1 MNIYEKIYQVMQDI
15 QYLQKDGFVE
25 TGKKDGKATGYKAM
39 TDEKV
44 TSTLRP
50 ALLKARLVILP
61 VYMETTRTDEDVTD
75 KFGNMKKNRIT
86 DCRVSYRIFDIDNP
100 SDFVDVVSAGTG
112 VDTQDKG
119 IGKAMTYARKYMLLN
134 TFLIPTGNDT
144 DDISSDMYDEKLYGT
159 SEQPAEIPNAS
170 ADTLRKEIF
179 VIAAAKGFTEE
190 QMTANPYKKYGN
202 KMFADLTVDELRDLK
217 RTIAARKDK

>member
-1 MNIYEKIYQVMQDI
+1 MNIYEKIHQVMTDI

-25 TGKKDGKATGYKAM
+25 TGNGKGYKAM

-44 TSTLRP
+44 ASTLRP

-61 VYMETTRTDEDVTD
+61 VYMETTRSDEDVTD
-75 KFGNMKKNRIT
+75 NYGKTKKNRIT

-144 DDISSDMYDEKLYGT
+144 DDISSDVYDAQLYGK
-159 SEQPAEIPNAS
+159 SEPPVEIPNVS
-170 ADTLRKEIF
+170 ADTLKKEIF
-179 VIAAAKGFTEE
+179 AIAKIKGYTEE
-190 QMTANPYKKYGN
+190 QMTANPYKKYGG
-202 KMFADLTVDELRDLK
+202 KMFDDLTVDELRDLK
-217 RTIAARKDK
+217 RSLLARKDK

>member
-1 MNIYEKIYQVMQDI
+1 MNIYEKIHQVMTDI

-25 TGKKDGKATGYKAM
+25 TGNGKGYKAM

-44 TSTLRP
+44 ASTLRP

-61 VYMETTRTDEDVTD
+61 VSMETARTDEDITD
-75 KFGNMKKNRIT
+75 KFGNVKKNRVT
-86 DCRVSYRIFDIDNP
+86 DCSVKYRIYDIDNP
-100 SDFVDVVSAGTG
+100 SDYVDVVSSGTG

-144 DDISSDMYDEKLYGT
+144 DDISSDMYDAKLYGT
-159 SEQPAEIPNAS
+159 NEQPPELPNAS
-170 ADTLRKEIF
+170 SYTLRKEIF
-179 VIAAAKGFTEE
+179 VIAAAKGYSEE
-190 QMTANPYKKYGN
+190 QMVSNPYKKYGN
-202 KMFADLTVDELRDLK
+202 KYFADLTVDELRDLK
-217 RTIAARKDK
+217 RTLAARKDK

>member
-1 MNIYEKIYQVMQDI
+1 MNIYEKIHQVMQDI

-25 TGKKDGKATGYKAM
+25 TGNGKGYKAM

-44 TSTLRP
+44 ASTLRP

-61 VYMETTRTDEDVTD
+61 VSMETARSDEDVTD
-75 KFGNMKKNRIT
+75 NYGKTKKNRVT

-144 DDISSDMYDEKLYGT
+144 DDISSDMYNEQLYGKA
-159 SEQPAEIPNAS
+159 EPPVEIPNAS
-170 ADTLRKEIF
+170 ADTLRKEIY
-179 VIAAAKGFTEE
+179 VIAAAKGYTEE
-190 QMTANPYKKYGN
+190 QMTANPYKKYSN

-217 RTIAARKDK
+217 RTLAARKDK

>member
-1 MNIYEKIYQVMQDI
+1 MNIYEKIHQVMQDI

-25 TGKKDGKATGYKAM
+25 TGNGKGYKAM

-44 TSTLRP
+44 ASTLRP

-61 VYMETTRTDEDVTD
+61 VSMETARTDEDITD
-75 KFGNMKKNRIT
+75 KFGNVKKNRVT
-86 DCRVSYRIFDIDNP
+86 DCSVTYRIFDIDNP
-100 SDFVDVVSAGTG
+100 SDYLDVVSSGTG

-134 TFLIPTGNDT
+134 SFLIPTGNDT
-144 DDISSDMYDEKLYGT
+144 DDISSDMYDAQLYGKA
-159 SEQPAEIPNAS
+159 EPPVEIPNVS

-179 VIAAAKGFTEE
+179 VIAAAKGYTEE
-190 QMTANPYKKYGN
+190 QMTANPYKKYAN
-202 KMFADLTVDELRDLK
+202 KKFAELTVDELRDLK
-217 RTIAARKDK
+217 RTLSARKDK

>member
-1 MNIYEKIYQVMQDI
+1 MNIYEKIHQVMQDI

-25 TGKKDGKATGYKAM
+25 TGNGKGYKAM

-44 TSTLRP
+44 ASTLRP

-61 VYMETTRTDEDVTD
+61 VEMDTARSDEDVTD
-75 KFGNMKKNRIT
+75 KYGNTKKNRIT
-86 DCRVSYRIFDIDNP
+86 DCSVKYRIFDIDNP
-100 SDFVDVVSAGTG
+100 SDFIDVVSAGTG

-144 DDISSDMYDEKLYGT
+144 DDISSDMYDEKLYGKA
-159 SEQPAEIPNAS
+159 EQPVEIPNVS
-170 ADTLRKEIF
+170 ADTLRKEILA
-179 VIAAAKGFTEE
+179 IAPRKG
-190 QMTANPYKKYGN
+190 
-202 KMFADLTVDELRDLK
+202 LTVEQVTEAKYSGKAWDELTVAEL
-217 RTIAARKDK
+217 RTVKTKLIARKDA

>member
-1 MNIYEKIYQVMQDI
+1 MNIYEKIHQVMQDI

-25 TGKKDGKATGYKAM
+25 TGNGKGYKAM

-44 TSTLRP
+44 ASTLRP

-61 VYMETTRTDEDVTD
+61 VSMETARTDEDITD
-75 KFGNMKKNRIT
+75 KFGNVKKNRVT
-86 DCRVSYRIFDIDNP
+86 DCSVTYRIFDIDNP
-100 SDFVDVVSAGTG
+100 SDYVDVVSSGTG

-134 TFLIPTGNDT
+134 SFLIPTGNDT
-144 DDISSDMYDEKLYGT
+144 DDISSDMYDAQLYGKA
-159 SEQPAEIPNAS
+159 EPPVEIPNVS

-179 VIAAAKGFTEE
+179 VIAAAKGYTEE
-190 QMTANPYKKYGN
+190 QMTANPYKKYAN

-217 RTIAARKDK
+217 RTLAARKDK

>member
-1 MNIYEKIYQVMQDI
+1 MNIYEKIHQVMQDV

-25 TGKKDGKATGYKAM
+25 TGNGKGYKAM

-44 TSTLRP
+44 ASTLRP

-61 VYMETTRTDEDVTD
+61 IAMDSNRTDEIVKDNYG
-75 KFGNMKKNRIT
+75 KEKKNRIT
-86 DCRVSYRIFDIDNP
+86 DTTVTYRIFDIDNP
-100 SDFVDVVSAGTG
+100 SDYVDVVSSGTG

-144 DDISSDMYDEKLYGT
+144 DDISSDMYDEKLYGKADDLPKKSVAQLQKEVVT
-159 SEQPAEIPNAS
+159 IADKKGITYEQLTETMYPN
-170 ADTLRKEIF
+170 
-179 VIAAAKGFTEE
+179 
-190 QMTANPYKKYGN
+190 YGN
-202 KMFADLTVDELRDLK
+202 KTFAELTSDELRDLK
-217 RTIAARKDK
+217 QTISKRKDV

>member
-1 MNIYEKIYQVMQDI
+1 MNIYEKIHQVMQDI
-15 QYLQKDGFVE
+15 QYMQKDGFVE
-25 TGKKDGKATGYKAM
+25 TGNGKGYKAM

-44 TSTLRP
+44 ASTLRP

-61 VYMETTRTDEDVTD
+61 VSMETARTDEDITD
-75 KFGNMKKNRIT
+75 KFGNVKKNRVT
-86 DCRVSYRIFDIDNP
+86 DCSVTYRIFDIDNP
-100 SDFVDVVSAGTG
+100 SDYVDVVSSGTG

-134 TFLIPTGNDT
+134 SFLIPTGNDT
-144 DDISSDMYDEKLYGT
+144 DDISSDMYDAQLYGKA
-159 SEQPAEIPNAS
+159 EPPVEIPNVS

-179 VIAAAKGFTEE
+179 VIAAAKGYTEE
-190 QMTANPYKKYGN
+190 QMTANPYKKYAN

-217 RTIAARKDK
+217 RTLAARKDK

>member
-1 MNIYEKIYQVMQDI
+1 MNIYEKIHQVMQDI

-25 TGKKDGKATGYKAM
+25 TGNGKGYKAM

-44 TSTLRP
+44 ASTLRP

-61 VYMETTRTDEDVTD
+61 VSMETARTDEDITD
-75 KFGNMKKNRIT
+75 KFGNVKKNRVT
-86 DCRVSYRIFDIDNP
+86 DCSVTYRIFDIDNP
-100 SDFVDVVSAGTG
+100 SDYVDVVSSGTG

-134 TFLIPTGNDT
+134 SFLIPTGNDT
-144 DDISSDMYDEKLYGT
+144 DDISSDMYDAQLYGKA
-159 SEQPAEIPNAS
+159 EPPVEIPNVS

-179 VIAAAKGFTEE
+179 VIAAAKGYTEE
-190 QMTANPYKKYGN
+190 QVTANPYKKYAN
-202 KMFADLTVDELRDLK
+202 KKFAELTVDELRDLK
-217 RTIAARKDK
+217 RTLSARKDK

>member
-1 MNIYEKIYQVMQDI
+1 MNIYEKIHQVMTDI

-25 TGKKDGKATGYKAM
+25 TGNGKGYKAM

-44 TSTLRP
+44 ASTLRP

-61 VYMETTRTDEDVTD
+61 VEMDTNRTDEDITD
-75 KFGNMKKNRIT
+75 KYGNTKKNRVT
-86 DCRVSYRIFDIDNP
+86 DCSVKYRIFDIDNP
-100 SDFVDVVSAGTG
+100 SDYVDVVSSGTG

-144 DDISSDMYDEKLYGT
+144 DDISSDMYDAQLYGKP
-159 SEQPAEIPNAS
+159 EQPVEIPNVS
-170 ADTLRKEIF
+170 ADTLKKEIF
-179 VIAAAKGFTEE
+179 AIAKIKGYTEE
-190 QMTANPYKKYGN
+190 QMTENPYKKYGG
-202 KMFADLTVDELRDLK
+202 KMFDDLTVDELRDLK
-217 RTIAARKDK
+217 RSLLARKDK

>member
-1 MNIYEKIYQVMQDI
+1 MNIYEKIHQVMQDI

-25 TGKKDGKATGYKAM
+25 TGNGKGYKAM

-44 TSTLRP
+44 ASTLRP

-61 VYMETTRTDEDVTD
+61 VSMETARTDEDITD
-75 KFGNMKKNRIT
+75 KFGNVKKNRVT
-86 DCRVSYRIFDIDNP
+86 DCSVTYRIFDIDNP
-100 SDFVDVVSAGTG
+100 SDYVDVVSSGTG

-134 TFLIPTGNDT
+134 SFLIPTGNDT
-144 DDISSDMYDEKLYGT
+144 DDISSDMYDAQLYGKA
-159 SEQPAEIPNAS
+159 EPPVEIPNVS

-179 VIAAAKGFTEE
+179 VIAAAKGYTEE
-190 QMTANPYKKYGN
+190 KMTANPYKKYAN

-217 RTIAARKDK
+217 RTLAARKDK

>member
-1 MNIYEKIYQVMQDI
+1 MNIYEKIHQVMQDI

-25 TGKKDGKATGYKAM
+25 TGNGKGYKAM

-44 TSTLRP
+44 ASTLRP

-61 VYMETTRTDEDVTD
+61 VSMETARTDEDITD
-75 KFGNMKKNRIT
+75 KFGNVKKNRVT
-86 DCRVSYRIFDIDNP
+86 DCSVTYRIFDIDNP
-100 SDFVDVVSAGTG
+100 SDYVDVVSSGTG

-144 DDISSDMYDEKLYGT
+144 DDISSDMYDAQLYGKA
-159 SEQPAEIPNAS
+159 EPPVEIPNVT

-179 VIAAAKGFTEE
+179 VIATAKGYTEE
-190 QMTANPYKKYGN
+190 QMTANPYKKYAN

-217 RTIAARKDK
+217 RTLAARKDK

>member
-1 MNIYEKIYQVMQDI
+1 MNIYEKIHQVMTDI

-25 TGKKDGKATGYKAM
+25 TGNGKGYKAM

-44 TSTLRP
+44 ASTLRP

-61 VYMETTRTDEDVTD
+61 VSMETARTDEDITD
-75 KFGNMKKNRIT
+75 KFGNVKKNRVT
-86 DCRVSYRIFDIDNP
+86 ECSVTYRIFDIDNP
-100 SDFVDVVSAGTG
+100 SDYVDVVSSGTG

-134 TFLIPTGNDT
+134 SFLIPTGNDT
-144 DDISSDMYDEKLYGT
+144 DDISSDMYDAQLYGKA
-159 SEQPAEIPNAS
+159 EPPVEIPNVS

-179 VIAAAKGFTEE
+179 VIAAAKGYTEE
-190 QMTANPYKKYGN
+190 QMTANPYKKYAN

-217 RTIAARKDK
+217 RTLAARKDK

>member
-1 MNIYEKIYQVMQDI
+1 MNIYEKIHQVMQDI

-25 TGKKDGKATGYKAM
+25 TGNGKGYKAM

-44 TSTLRP
+44 ASTLRP

-61 VYMETTRTDEDVTD
+61 VSMETARTDEDVTD
-75 KFGNMKKNRIT
+75 KFGNVKKNRVT
-86 DCRVSYRIFDIDNP
+86 DCSVTYRIFDIDNP
-100 SDFVDVVSAGTG
+100 SDYVDVASSGTG

-144 DDISSDMYDEKLYGT
+144 EDISSDVYDAQLYGKA
-159 SEQPAEIPNAS
+159 EPPVEIPNVS

-179 VIAAAKGFTEE
+179 VIAAAKGYTEE
-190 QMTANPYKKYGN
+190 QMTANPYKKYAN

-217 RTIAARKDK
+217 RTLAARKDK

>member
-1 MNIYEKIYQVMQDI
+1 MNIYEKIHQVMTDI

-25 TGKKDGKATGYKAM
+25 TGNGKGYKAM

-44 TSTLRP
+44 ASTLRP

-61 VYMETTRTDEDVTD
+61 VEMDTNRSDESVTD
-75 KFGNMKKNRIT
+75 NYGKTKMNRVT
-86 DCRVSYRIFDIDNP
+86 DCSVKYRIFDIDNP

-144 DDISSDMYDEKLYGT
+144 DDISSDMYDAQLYGKA
-159 SEQPAEIPNAS
+159 EPPAEIPNVS
-170 ADTLRKEIF
+170 ADTLKKEIF
-179 VIAAAKGFTEE
+179 AIAKIKGYTEE
-190 QMTANPYKKYGN
+190 QMTANPYKKYSN
-202 KMFADLTVDELRDLK
+202 KMFDDLTVDELRDLK
-217 RTIAARKDK
+217 RTLAARKDK

>member
-1 MNIYEKIYQVMQDI
+1 MNIYEKIHQVMQDI

-25 TGKKDGKATGYKAM
+25 TGNGKGYKAM

-44 TSTLRP
+44 ASTLRP

-61 VYMETTRTDEDVTD
+61 VSMETERTDEDITD
-75 KFGNMKKNRIT
+75 KFGNVKKNRVT
-86 DCRVSYRIFDIDNP
+86 DCSVTYRIFDIDNP
-100 SDFVDVVSAGTG
+100 SDYVDVVSSGTG

-134 TFLIPTGNDT
+134 SFLIPTGNDT
-144 DDISSDMYDEKLYGT
+144 DDISSDMYDAQLYGKA
-159 SEQPAEIPNAS
+159 EPPVEIPNVS
-170 ADTLRKEIF
+170 LDTLRKEVF
-179 VIAAAKGFTEE
+179 TIAAIKGFTEE
-190 QMTANPYKKYGN
+190 QMTANPYKKYAN

-217 RTIAARKDK
+217 RTLAARKDK

>member
-1 MNIYEKIYQVMQDI
+1 MNIYEKIHQVMQDI

-25 TGKKDGKATGYKAM
+25 TGNGKGYKAM

-44 TSTLRP
+44 ASTLRP

-61 VYMETTRTDEDVTD
+61 VSMETERTDEDITD
-75 KFGNMKKNRIT
+75 KFGNVKKNRVT
-86 DCRVSYRIFDIDNP
+86 DCSVTYRIFDIDNP
-100 SDFVDVVSAGTG
+100 SDYVDVVSSGTG

-134 TFLIPTGNDT
+134 SFLIPTGNDT
-144 DDISSDMYDEKLYGT
+144 DDISSDMYDAQLYGKA
-159 SEQPAEIPNAS
+159 EPPVEIPNVS

-179 VIAAAKGFTEE
+179 VIAAAKGYTEE
-190 QMTANPYKKYGN
+190 QMTANPYKKYAN

-217 RTIAARKDK
+217 RTLAARKDK

>member
-1 MNIYEKIYQVMQDI
+1 MSIYEKIHQVMTDI

-25 TGKKDGKATGYKAM
+25 TGSGKGYKAM

-44 TSTLRP
+44 ASTLRP

-61 VYMETTRTDEDVTD
+61 VSMETARTDEDITD
-75 KFGNMKKNRIT
+75 KFGNVKKNRVT
-86 DCRVSYRIFDIDNP
+86 DCSVTYRIFDIDNP
-100 SDFVDVVSAGTG
+100 SDYVDVVSSGTG

-134 TFLIPTGNDT
+134 SFLIPTGNDT
-144 DDISSDMYDEKLYGT
+144 DDISSDMYDAQLYGKA
-159 SEQPAEIPNAS
+159 EPPVEIPNVS

-179 VIAAAKGFTEE
+179 VIAAAKGYTEE
-190 QMTANPYKKYGN
+190 QMTANPYKKYAN

-217 RTIAARKDK
+217 RTLAARKDK

>member
-1 MNIYEKIYQVMQDI
+1 MNIYEKIHQVMQDI

-25 TGKKDGKATGYKAM
+25 TGNGKGYKAM

-44 TSTLRP
+44 ASTLRP

-61 VYMETTRTDEDVTD
+61 VSMETARTDEDITD
-75 KFGNMKKNRIT
+75 KFGNVKKNRVT
-86 DCRVSYRIFDIDNP
+86 DCSVTYRIFDIDNP
-100 SDFVDVVSAGTG
+100 SDYVDVVSSGTG

-144 DDISSDMYDEKLYGT
+144 DDISSDMYDAKLYGT
-159 SEQPAEIPNAS
+159 NEQPPELPNVS

-179 VIAAAKGFTEE
+179 VIAGAKGYTEE
-190 QMTANPYKKYGN
+190 QMVSNPYKKYAN

-217 RTIAARKDK
+217 RTLAARKDK

>member
-1 MNIYEKIYQVMQDI
+1 MNIYEKIHQVMTDI

-25 TGKKDGKATGYKAM
+25 TGSGKGYKAM

-44 TSTLRP
+44 ASTLRP

-61 VYMETTRTDEDVTD
+61 VSMETARTDEDITD
-75 KFGNMKKNRIT
+75 KFGNVKKNRVT
-86 DCRVSYRIFDIDNP
+86 ECSVTYRIFDIDNP
-100 SDFVDVVSAGTG
+100 SDYVDVVSSGTG

-134 TFLIPTGNDT
+134 SFLIPTGNDT
-144 DDISSDMYDEKLYGT
+144 DDISSDMYDAQLYGKA
-159 SEQPAEIPNAS
+159 EPPVEIPNVS

-179 VIAAAKGFTEE
+179 VIAAAKGYTEE
-190 QMTANPYKKYGN
+190 QMTANPYKKYAN

-217 RTIAARKDK
+217 RTLAARKDK